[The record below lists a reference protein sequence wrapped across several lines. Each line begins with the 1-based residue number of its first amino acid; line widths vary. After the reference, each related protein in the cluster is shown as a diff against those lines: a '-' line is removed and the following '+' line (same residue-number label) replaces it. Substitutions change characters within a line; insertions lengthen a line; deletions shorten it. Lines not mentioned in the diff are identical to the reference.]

1 MAAHEPARFTH
12 LQRASRSQR
21 LTALILGPVLWL
33 IGILVVGFVLNRR
46 GSIELSL
53 KVTAIA
59 FVVSLPIC
67 WFARSRRVRE
77 ERKAEQT

>member
-12 LQRASRSQR
+12 LQRASRAQR

-46 GSIELSL
+46 GAIEFSL
-53 KVTAIA
+53 TVTAIA
-59 FVVSLPIC
+59 FVLALPIC

-77 ERKAEQT
+77 ERRAEQT

>member
-12 LQRASRSQR
+12 IQHASSSQR

-33 IGILVVGFVLNRR
+33 IGILVVGIVLNRR

-59 FVVSLPIC
+59 FVVAFPIC
-67 WFARSRRVRE
+67 WFARIRRVRE

>member
-1 MAAHEPARFTH
+1 MTGHEPARFTH

-46 GSIELSL
+46 GSIEVSL
-53 KVTAIA
+53 MVTAIA
-59 FVVSLPIC
+59 FAFSLPIC

-77 ERKAEQT
+77 ERRAEQT